1 MLVGHTKNT
10 NPLSHMA
17 KKLQDCDK
25 FKFLTERSLKEKKI
39 ELTRWQSAQL
49 RAKLPRGIYW
59 IQIAKGG
66 LIQWNWKVLSDYL
79 IYGNR
84 PEHQELIEEY
94 LATLS

>member
-1 MLVGHTKNT
+1 MTT
-10 NPLSHMA
+10 
-17 KKLQDCDK
+17 KLQDCDK

-49 RAKLPRGIYW
+49 RGKLPRGIYW

-66 LIQWNWKVLSDYL
+66 LIQWNWRILNDFL
-79 IYGNR
+79 IFGNR